1 MNDPNAALRAVAGAW
16 TSAPQHPAGEPEGLE
31 APPRAHA
38 QPTAASEHGVKGL
51 PEGTP
56 QAPLTPS
63 AADATRP
70 PALPGPGDV
79 VRWSSHRSQGY
90 GQLVELTATTATI
103 RCWLPVAS
111 KLVVVARDRVTLVC
125 RLNKLLVF
133 LEQSQ

>member
-1 MNDPNAALRAVAGAW
+1 MNDPNAALRAVAGGW
-16 TSAPQHPAGEPEGLE
+16 TSADHPAGDTEGIE
-31 APPRAHA
+31 APPRSHV

-70 PALPGPGDV
+70 PATPGPGDV

-103 RCWLPVAS
+103 RCWLPVPS
-111 KLVVVARDRVTLVC
+111 KVVVVARDRVNLVC
-125 RLNKLLVF
+125 RLSKLLVF